1 MAKTLEQ
8 RLEELDAKRD
18 ALKRQMRERDKRE
31 RARADAALLRAVKDV
46 FGDGVTAEH
55 IRQRFGKREQTETHQ
70 PSEQRKDG

>member
-1 MAKTLEQ
+1 MAKSLEQ
-8 RLEELDAKRD
+8 RIEEQKEKLAAMEQQK
-18 ALKRQMRERDKRE
+18 RERDKRE